1 MFHGD
6 KYFVAERGD
15 YLSLVEDDAGQN
27 FNAVG
32 QSLLER
38 HEVNLAFSEK

>member
-6 KYFVAERGD
+6 KYFVVERGG
-15 YLSLVEDDAGQN
+15 YLSLVEDDVGQN

-32 QSLLER
+32 QSLLEKS
-38 HEVNLAFSEK
+38 EVNLAFSER